1 MNNNGFSS
9 QPPTPVPT
17 SFSPEI
23 ESLLQALATHLAEPK
38 LEIKVYSIKE
48 VASILG
54 VKERTVKHH
63 LHEAKDLRYLTL
75 GREIK
80 IRHEDLKEF
89 LERRLRPILQDHNI
103 LPR

>member
-1 MNNNGFSS
+1 MAANPLHPSAPSPDSLPNG
-9 QPPTPVPT
+9 TET
-17 SFSPEI
+17 
-23 ESLLQALATHLAEPK
+23 LLQALASRLGEPQ
-38 LEIKVYSIKE
+38 IKVYSILETAKL
-48 VASILG
+48 LG

>member
-1 MNNNGFSS
+1 MVAKPFYLFVPGSEDPSNG
-9 QPPTPVPT
+9 TDA
-17 SFSPEI
+17 
-23 ESLLQALATHLAEPK
+23 LLQALATRLSEPQ
-38 LEIKVYSIKE
+38 IRVYSIPETAKL
-48 VASILG
+48 LG

-89 LERRLRPILQDHNI
+89 LSKRLRPYIHDSDL
-103 LPR
+103 LK